1 MVLFPRQQKLTA
13 LCAGV
18 FMFAAAEQ
26 TRADDFIVD
35 TDETTTQV
43 VDGDDTL
50 VVTEDGSI
58 ITTDEYGINS
68 SGSGN
73 TITNWGLIS
82 TSGVTAGGSRGI
94 YNTGDGAR
102 ITNEGTIRTTQ
113 SASEAILNSSGHNTI
128 IINNGA
134 IMSVASGIRN
144 LRGNNVTII
153 NNGSIE
159 TSGNAAHGIRNYGD
173 FTDIRNV
180 GSIRT
185 GGSGITSGIY
195 LQNGLSSAPFEGVT
209 VFNNGTIIGEQG
221 YAIRVGINY
230 TDPVVNLNA
239 PSFLGGGIEFNS
251 DTTLNIDTGPSH
263 SVLWQL
269 PTTNVAGGE
278 ANISGT
284 VPWFYDPT
292 TGQFATFEPTGLSA
306 SFNQLADN
314 ANTLARLGRYGLR
327 QAGRL
332 APAAAVSAALAYGE
346 DATQTSDGFDA
357 LLATNSGPEAAY
369 GFKSGHFWIT
379 GFGGTANYEGD
390 GSTLDQTIDQIGA
403 AAGYAWSQSSVMRLG
418 VMAGYMNGTITAKS
432 TWADSQDIDSNGVFA
447 GIYGD
452 RRFGRV
458 TVGCGVAGGWQ
469 SNDSTRFIND
479 NTALTGGLTLGE
491 SWASASYESWF
502 ITPEASLSA
511 AIQLGDTGLVLTPTV
526 RGRYALQHTAAYEE
540 SGSNANASVDA
551 HSLGVVEGDFE
562 LAVSRDIGPA
572 ALTGRAGYL
581 LRSSVG
587 DDDVPVTLLGITNA
601 VGLDATD
608 RSAAY
613 AGASLDLHLGSNAS
627 FTLDGQGTFSDDV
640 DALQGMARL
649 AIRF

>member
-1 MVLFPRQQKLTA
+1 MILFSRQRKLTA

-18 FMFAAAEQ
+18 FVFAAAEQ
-26 TRADDFIVD
+26 TQADDFVVD
-35 TDETTTQV
+35 TGETTTQV

-58 ITTDEYGINS
+58 VTTADSEPGINS
-68 SGSGN
+68 SGTGN
-73 TITNWGLIS
+73 TITNLGLIS
-82 TSGVTAGGSRGI
+82 TIGSVSRGI
-94 YNTGDGAR
+94 FNNGTGAQ
-102 ITNEGTIRTTQ
+102 ITNNGTIRTTG
-113 SASEAILNSSGHNTI
+113 SNSEAIFNHNAADTV

-134 IMSVASGIRN
+134 IWSAAAGIRN
-144 LRGNNVTII
+144 LSGANITII
-153 NNGSIE
+153 NNGSIR
-159 TSGNAAHGIRNYGD
+159 TSGTVSHGIVTFGD
-173 FTDIRNV
+173 ASFVQNS
-180 GSIRT
+180 GSIWAS
-185 GGSGITSGIY
+185 GSNADGIY
-195 LQNGLSSAPFEGVT
+195 LWNGSFTGSQIVNDGLIISEESDAILVGNSHTNPSVT
-209 VFNNGTIIGEQG
+209 
-221 YAIRVGINY
+221 
-230 TDPVVNLNA
+230 LNA
-239 PSFLGGGIEFNS
+239 PSFIGGVIRFES
-251 DTTLNIDTGPSH
+251 ETTLNINTGPSH

-269 PTTNVAGGE
+269 PTTNVAGGK
-278 ANISGT
+278 ANVAGT
-284 VPWFYDPT
+284 VPWFYDT
-292 TGQFATFEPTGLSA
+292 ATGQFATFEVTGLTA

-346 DATQTSDGFDA
+346 GETGTSDSFDA

-403 AAGYAWSQSSVMRLG
+403 AAGYAWNQSSAMRLG

-432 TWADSQDIDSNGVFA
+432 TWSDSQDINSNGVFA

-458 TVGCGVAGGWQ
+458 TFGLGVAGGWQ
-469 SNDSTRFIND
+469 TNDSTRFIND

-511 AIQLGDTGLVLTPTV
+511 AIELGDTGLVVRPTV

-572 ALTGRAGYL
+572 TLTGRAGYL
-581 LRSSVG
+581 VRSSAG
-587 DDDVPVTLLGITNA
+587 DDDVPVTLLGITNS

-613 AGASLDLHLGSNAS
+613 AGASLDLHLGPTAS